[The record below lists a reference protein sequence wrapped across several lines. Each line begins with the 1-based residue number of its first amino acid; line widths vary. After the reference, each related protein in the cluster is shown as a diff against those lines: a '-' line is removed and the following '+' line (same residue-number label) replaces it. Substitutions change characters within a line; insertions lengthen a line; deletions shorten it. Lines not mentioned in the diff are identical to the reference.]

1 MDKIKKQTNRF
12 SDAELNTIKSTFSE
26 NDDLI
31 KALRKHFLQ
40 LPLSAV
46 DQAILG
52 TIKGKEAVLKVI
64 RKAYLPEIDGDAPI
78 HQVVDLLLTLKID
91 DKTPELAYPHIL
103 ARHKLIEYIDGQLK
117 FLEVNGNAANL
128 NFVYLGNIDNKKA
141 DDAYVDLLARN
152 TFISHNEQQ
161 LSMFLLLA
169 GRKDE
174 TPEQTMARI
183 QKDSTK

>member
-103 ARHKLIEYIDGQLK
+103 ARHKLIKYIDRQLSV
-117 FLEVNGNAANL
+117 LEGISGGTVDFGYFAE
-128 NFVYLGNIDNKKA
+128 A
-141 DDAYVDLLARN
+141 DGKSAETSYVDLLARN